1 MKLILRFIKPY
12 WKLFT
17 LTCILIIVDVA
28 GALYIPTLIAQMMN
42 EGTAQSTLQDLYM
55 TGIQI
60 VIASV
65 ISGAGA
71 ILGAW
76 SCSQLSSRVC
86 KDIRDALYKKSLKLS
101 IYDFKQF
108 GTASIT
114 TRTTADIT
122 NIQTALISF
131 IQMVLPVPA
140 IFIIALILTFHLDT
154 WAGFML
160 LAVLCAVFIVAYG
173 IMRMASPLFRRL
185 QKLLDRMSTVL
196 LENLTGVRV
205 IRAFNKQKKEQDRL
219 NTAFY
224 NYADTSIRAN
234 RMQLQLNLSMR
245 WKWHRPQIL

>member
-28 GALYIPTLIAQMMN
+28 GALYIPALIAQMMN

-154 WAGFML
+154 WAGF
-160 LAVLCAVFIVAYG
+160 
-173 IMRMASPLFRRL
+173 PLSDCLSSYIRRL
-185 QKLLDRMSTVL
+185 LFTHLLKAR
-196 LENLTGVRV
+196 
-205 IRAFNKQKKEQDRL
+205 K
-219 NTAFY
+219 
-224 NYADTSIRAN
+224 
-234 RMQLQLNLSMR
+234 LSMPSGKASSLPESKAQPLSSHGMDWGR
-245 WKWHRPQIL
+245 ISCL